1 MEAAEKAEQD
11 LIDAIAG
18 KGGVINPADKAELD
32 TLKAAVDAAK
42 GTAQGLV
49 NALPESIGKTNRR
62 CQTSFR

>member
-1 MEAAEKAEQD
+1 MRLQA
-11 LIDAIAG
+11 

-49 NALPESIGKTNRR
+49 NALPESDLAK
-62 CQTSFR
+62 QTDSRSFR